1 MTKETPTLV
10 QIDSTN
16 GENQTM
22 ANGCTDFICK
32 FDLRSTALILLM
44 SLLYFVI
51 EILAYG
57 MVYVWLEPK
66 VNSITNI
73 TQLYGTSDG
82 KWYAQ
87 ANHLAQLRALLED
100 VENKQRY
107 LIRDRGYIDNE
118 YIRVEG

>member
-51 EILAYG
+51 EILPSVKYPFEF
-57 MVYVWLEPK
+57 V
-66 VNSITNI
+66 STIITCYE
-73 TQLYGTSDG
+73 LAF
-82 KWYAQ
+82 WYQ
-87 ANHLAQLRALLED
+87 N
-100 VENKQRY
+100 NWWY
-107 LIRDRGYIDNE
+107 
-118 YIRVEG
+118 